1 VLHVVVVNYVY
12 DRACRDV
19 DHYPDY
25 YFLLVAWATALQQA
39 GAQVT
44 VCQRFHRAATFTH
57 AGVKYCLCADQLPPW
72 LRTWQWSRPFQ
83 RQVSALVQQSL
94 AAHQPTVVH
103 VNSLLF
109 PLASGLLRASLP
121 TTCPMVLQHH
131 GELPRAGWRSWLQ
144 CWGLRRA
151 TAYWFTNAELAQGWI
166 ATRAIPDGS
175 KVQEVMEI
183 SSALRYQSRPEARAQ
198 TQMVGDPVLF
208 WAGNLKPNKDPLTIL
223 AGFRQILPEYPQA
236 RLYMAYRE
244 NELEQPVIAAIAAD
258 PRLASAVTLLGNIP
272 YGQIAPYFNSAD
284 LFVQGSYKEG
294 SGIALLDALA
304 CGVVPVVTDIPAFR
318 TITQDGTVGALWP
331 PGDVAAL
338 VAALRRTLAQPV
350 ADQSTRARQLFADQW
365 SYAAIGRRMVQ
376 LYKEMV

>member
-1 VLHVVVVNYVY
+1 
-12 DRACRDV
+12 
-19 DHYPDY
+19 
-25 YFLLVAWATALQQA
+25 
-39 GAQVT
+39 
-44 VCQRFHRAATFTH
+44 
-57 AGVKYCLCADQLPPW
+57 
-72 LRTWQWSRPFQ
+72 
-83 RQVSALVQQSL
+83 
-94 AAHQPTVVH
+94 
-103 VNSLLF
+103 
-109 PLASGLLRASLP
+109 
-121 TTCPMVLQHH
+121 MVLQHH
-131 GELPRAGWRSWLQ
+131 GELSRAGWRSWLQ

-272 YGQIAPYFNSAD
+272 YRQIAPYFNSAD

-350 ADQSTRARQLFADQW
+350 TDQSTRARQLFADQW
-365 SYAAIGRRMVQ
+365 SYVAIARRMVQ